1 LMPSNVVSPVAEP
14 PGGMARRLARWRVP
28 LGFVAGPIA
37 LALARPTWQSVATG
51 GAIMAA
57 GELVRVW
64 AAGHLEKGREVTRSG
79 PYRYVAHPLYLG
91 SAVVGT
97 GLAVA
102 TSSWWVTLL
111 VTAYVLV
118 TFVAAIRSEEAELR
132 AAFGEEYV
140 AYRQRR
146 SPPMARPFSFSRA
159 WRNREYRAVGGVV
172 AAWGLLALRVL
183 FGL

>member
-1 LMPSNVVSPVAEP
+1 MTPSNAVSPVAEP
-14 PGGMARRLARWRVP
+14 PRGLARRLARWRVP
-28 LGFVAGPIA
+28 FGFVAAPVA
-37 LALARPTWQSVATG
+37 LALARPTWKSVAAG

-79 PYRYVAHPLYLG
+79 PYRFFAHPLYLG
-91 SAVVGT
+91 SAVIAA

-102 TSSWWVTLL
+102 ASSWWVTPL

-118 TFVAAIRSEEAELR
+118 AFTSAIRSEEAELR
-132 AAFGEEYV
+132 AAFGDQYV
-140 AYRQRR
+140 AYRERR
-146 SPPMARPFSFSRA
+146 ASPMVRPFSLARA
-159 WRNREYRAVGGVV
+159 WRNREYRAIGGVM
-172 AAWGLLALRVL
+172 AAWGLLALRAL